1 MHNDFRSLVASGQA
15 KDKLIPNGFAPKAAN
30 MRKLEYDCR
39 LEEMAAKYARGCVYE
54 HSSNESRY
62 LEEEKTI
69 AGENLFKTS
78 IPEADEIRALEWAT
92 KAWFHEL
99 REVGLGKENNLTRA
113 LWDRHINDP
122 NMQIGHYTQNF
133 RSGDTS
139 FGDEPGRGRI
149 RELDDDVFKSLV
161 EADPLKTVHELAEDR

>member
-122 NMQIGHYTQNF
+122 NMQIGHYTQVNWN
-133 RSGDTS
+133 TS
-139 FGDEPGRGRI
+139 KYPS
-149 RELDDDVFKSLV
+149 VFI
-161 EADPLKTVHELAEDR
+161 